1 MTSGKIITFLL
12 LMFTLSYEGS
22 FGQRSVEKRLFSP
35 EFIKKDISTYSQS
48 DLFDFPNINLV
59 PFYYHRSEMNRIQNL
74 ENRKNWKDLYP
85 VLRAYVKN
93 FGIENFYKD
102 TYWVWRLAKLT
113 EEMGNHDEALL
124 LYRLVL
130 KHHREDI
137 DITKVELHYDSL
149 IANDKDYFVPIDYYY
164 ELVEFRKEVD
174 TLRPPRGV
182 LINMGK
188 DINSET
194 SDYAPS
200 LNMADKMLIFT
211 SKRKV
216 INPGMGEEPN
226 EDLFFSI
233 NDDGYWRPAQSFPDL
248 NTLYNEGSA
257 CMSKDGKTLY
267 FSRCYSPES
276 YGNCDIF
283 VAKMQFDGKW
293 SDVANMGP
301 NINSLAWDSH
311 PSLNHTED
319 TLYFASDRIGGFG
332 LADIYFTYKDANGRW
347 MPAKN
352 AGPIVNSRA
361 NEISPFFHHK
371 DEILYFSSNG
381 HAVNFGAFDIYKTQR
396 VRSSW
401 SEPKNIGPLVN
412 GSGNEFYFTI
422 DSESRNL
429 YYSHSTEKDINN
441 LDLYSFPVPMEAQP
455 GATTTLEGSLNDGSD
470 EPFKG
475 IVSIIDM
482 DNGIEVAPKFLRPD
496 GTFEFNLINNNNYL
510 LIIRGEEF
518 LKIEELFFL
527 DGNTEFLQTTENI
540 KSTIEFESIQ
550 FGNEESNIN
559 GSMFGDLNKVGEFL
573 LDNPEFTL
581 KISGHTDSDG
591 REEFNLELSQKRADA
606 IKEYLVYFNSV
617 EPERIISEGYGSSKP
632 LVKELTDDDKSIN
645 RRVEFQL
652 VKGGG

>member
-1 MTSGKIITFLL
+1 
-12 LMFTLSYEGS
+12 
-22 FGQRSVEKRLFSP
+22 
-35 EFIKKDISTYSQS
+35 
-48 DLFDFPNINLV
+48 
-59 PFYYHRSEMNRIQNL
+59 MNRIQNL

-200 LNMADKMLIFT
+200 LNMADNMLIFT

>member
-1 MTSGKIITFLL
+1 
-12 LMFTLSYEGS
+12 
-22 FGQRSVEKRLFSP
+22 
-35 EFIKKDISTYSQS
+35 
-48 DLFDFPNINLV
+48 
-59 PFYYHRSEMNRIQNL
+59 
-74 ENRKNWKDLYP
+74 
-85 VLRAYVKN
+85 
-93 FGIENFYKD
+93 
-102 TYWVWRLAKLT
+102 
-113 EEMGNHDEALL
+113 
-124 LYRLVL
+124 
-130 KHHREDI
+130 
-137 DITKVELHYDSL
+137 
-149 IANDKDYFVPIDYYY
+149 
-164 ELVEFRKEVD
+164 
-174 TLRPPRGV
+174 
-182 LINMGK
+182 
-188 DINSET
+188 
-194 SDYAPS
+194 
-200 LNMADKMLIFT
+200 
-211 SKRKV
+211 
-216 INPGMGEEPN
+216 
-226 EDLFFSI
+226 
-233 NDDGYWRPAQSFPDL
+233 
-248 NTLYNEGSA
+248 
-257 CMSKDGKTLY
+257 
-267 FSRCYSPES
+267 
-276 YGNCDIF
+276 
-283 VAKMQFDGKW
+283 
-293 SDVANMGP
+293 
-301 NINSLAWDSH
+301 
-311 PSLNHTED
+311 
-319 TLYFASDRIGGFG
+319 
-332 LADIYFTYKDANGRW
+332 
-347 MPAKN
+347 MPARN

-371 DEILYFSSNG
+371 ENLLYFSSNG

-396 VRSSW
+396 IRNSW

-422 DSESRNL
+422 DSESKNL

-455 GATTTLEGSLNDGSD
+455 GATTTLEGSLNDGSK

-617 EPERIISEGYGSSKP
+617 EPERIISEGYGSSRP
-632 LVKELTDDDKSIN
+632 LVKEITADDKSVN
-645 RRVEFQL
+645 RRVEFLL

>member
-1 MTSGKIITFLL
+1 
-12 LMFTLSYEGS
+12 
-22 FGQRSVEKRLFSP
+22 
-35 EFIKKDISTYSQS
+35 
-48 DLFDFPNINLV
+48 
-59 PFYYHRSEMNRIQNL
+59 MNRIQNL

-200 LNMADKMLIFT
+200 LNMADNMLIFT

-632 LVKELTDDDKSIN
+632 LVKEVTDADKSVN

>member
-1 MTSGKIITFLL
+1 
-12 LMFTLSYEGS
+12 
-22 FGQRSVEKRLFSP
+22 
-35 EFIKKDISTYSQS
+35 
-48 DLFDFPNINLV
+48 
-59 PFYYHRSEMNRIQNL
+59 MNRIQNL

-200 LNMADKMLIFT
+200 LNMADNMLIFT

-632 LVKELTDDDKSIN
+632 LVKEVTDADKGIN

>member
-1 MTSGKIITFLL
+1 
-12 LMFTLSYEGS
+12 
-22 FGQRSVEKRLFSP
+22 
-35 EFIKKDISTYSQS
+35 
-48 DLFDFPNINLV
+48 
-59 PFYYHRSEMNRIQNL
+59 MNRIQNL

-632 LVKELTDDDKSIN
+632 LVKEVTDADKGIN

>member
-1 MTSGKIITFLL
+1 
-12 LMFTLSYEGS
+12 
-22 FGQRSVEKRLFSP
+22 
-35 EFIKKDISTYSQS
+35 
-48 DLFDFPNINLV
+48 
-59 PFYYHRSEMNRIQNL
+59 MNRIQNL

-429 YYSHSTEKDINN
+429 YYSHSTEKDVNN

-632 LVKELTDDDKSIN
+632 LVKEVTDADKGIN